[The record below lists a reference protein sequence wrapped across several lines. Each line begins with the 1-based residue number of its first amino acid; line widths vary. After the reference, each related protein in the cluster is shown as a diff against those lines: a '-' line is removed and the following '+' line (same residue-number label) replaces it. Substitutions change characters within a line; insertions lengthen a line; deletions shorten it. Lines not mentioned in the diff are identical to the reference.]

1 MTPVTVL
8 NVVNCVSFLC
18 LQRAL
23 LYSGVNQLA
32 NGRHSGEDSH
42 NNTLKMM
49 QRAVLLCPGINAQY
63 LVLLSLVIFYVF
75 FALIQC

>member
-1 MTPVTVL
+1 ML
-8 NVVNCVSFLC
+8 KVVNCVLLLC

-42 NNTLKMM
+42 KNALKMM
-49 QRAVLLCPGINAQY
+49 QRAVLLCPGIKAQY
-63 LVLLSLVIFYVF
+63 LVLLSLVTF
-75 FALIQC
+75 FFNLFFCFKRILT